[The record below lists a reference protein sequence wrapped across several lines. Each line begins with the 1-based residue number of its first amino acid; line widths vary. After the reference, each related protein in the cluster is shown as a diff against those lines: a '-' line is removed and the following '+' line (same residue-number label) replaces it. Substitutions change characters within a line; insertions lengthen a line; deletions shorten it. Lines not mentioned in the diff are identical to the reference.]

1 MGTIQDKLQQ
11 AREIFVTDI
20 DEETRADNLS
30 KINEWDKSI
39 RENSAF
45 AQWQSN
51 DISQML
57 IKQFREMY
65 KDASMQLAENRHLT
79 EEQRES
85 LWAKKDAA
93 LVVLGLLSRD
103 AERELESVHKEI
115 SYALNST

>member
-1 MGTIQDKLQQ
+1 MGTIQEKLEK

-45 AQWQSN
+45 AQWQSS

-57 IKQFREMY
+57 IKQFREIY
-65 KDASMQLAENRHLT
+65 KDASMILAEKRDVT
-79 EEQRES
+79 EAQRQS

-103 AERELESVHKEI
+103 AEREIETIHKEI
-115 SYALNST
+115 NYAINMV